1 MLKLIMVKFSVYKS
15 IVFDLNT
22 SHVKVNPIK
31 QPTMLYIFHHLNT
44 SHVKVNRTT
53 NNKIHFFIKI

>member
-1 MLKLIMVKFSVYKS
+1 MLKLIMVKFSVYQS

-44 SHVKVNRTT
+44 SHVKVNR
-53 NNKIHFFIKI
+53 KLL